1 MKGSQAMKP
10 RADINARFA
19 SLSTSHSQPSIH
31 PMSQK
36 FRVLLTTYGSLGDLH
51 PFLSIALELQ
61 ARGHRPVIATSSL
74 YRPNVE
80 NLGIEFHSIAPD
92 MTPPE
97 EWNAASVSAMHS
109 KKGPELF
116 FRYVMMPALRQ
127 SYADLLPVMREADI
141 TVSQRLIMAAPLCAE
156 VLNKRWLSAALSP
169 VAFGSAADPCYFP
182 GSPLNQK
189 LRANPYSRKILK
201 SWSRMIYSRWVRE
214 VARFRAE
221 LGLPRGPHPLSEASL
236 SPHGVLALF
245 SRQLAAP
252 QPDWPSNTIQ
262 TGTCF
267 HSSAEQNTS
276 SSTLAPEIEAFLEK
290 GEVPVIFTLG
300 SATVYLPGNFYFT
313 AVEAI
318 RTLNKRALLLIGP
331 EANRP
336 ANLPQNDE
344 QIAAFEYAPFSKLF
358 ERGSVVVHQGGAG
371 TTGQVLQAG
380 LPSLIM
386 PQINDQYDNA
396 MRMQRRGTARMMLH
410 TDCNPQHM
418 AQLLDDLLSNPQYA
432 QSAREIGQRV
442 QQEKGSAAAAD
453 AIEQHL
459 ATHKA

>member
-1 MKGSQAMKP
+1 M
-10 RADINARFA
+10 
-19 SLSTSHSQPSIH
+19 PSRI
-31 PMSQK
+31 
-36 FRVLLTTYGSLGDLH
+36 LLTTYGSLGDLH
-51 PFLSIALELQ
+51 PFLAIALELK

-80 NLGIEFHSIAPD
+80 ELGIEFHPIAPD

-97 EWNAASVSAMHS
+97 EWNAASISAMHS

-116 FRYVMMPALRQ
+116 IRYVMMPALRQ
-127 SYADLLPVMREADI
+127 SYADLLPVMREADL
-141 TVSQRLIMAAPLCAE
+141 TVSQRLIMAAPLCAQ
-156 VLNKRWLSAALSP
+156 VLQKRWLSAALSP
-169 VAFGSAADPCYFP
+169 VAFGSTTDPCYFP

-189 LRANPYSRKILK
+189 LRATPYSRRIFKA
-201 SWSRMIYSRWVRE
+201 WARMISSRWVRE

-252 QPDWPSNTIQ
+252 QPDWPQNTIQ

-267 HSSAEQNTS
+267 HNSAEQNNS
-276 SSTLAPEIEAFLEK
+276 SSTLAPEIEAFLQK
-290 GEVPVIFTLG
+290 GEAPVIFTLG
-300 SATVYLPGNFYFT
+300 SATVYLPGNFYIT

-318 RTLNKRALLLIGP
+318 RSLNKRALLLIGP

-358 ERGSVVVHQGGAG
+358 GRGSVVVHQGGAG

-380 LPSLIM
+380 LPSLVM
-386 PQINDQYDNA
+386 PQVNDQFDNA
-396 MRMQRRGTARMMLH
+396 MRMQRRGASRMMTR
-410 TDCNPQHM
+410 TDCNAQHM
-418 AQLLDDLLSNPQYA
+418 AQQLNELLNNPQYTRAA
-432 QSAREIGQRV
+432 QEIGRQV
-442 QQEKGSAAAAD
+442 QQEKGSAAAAN
-453 AIEQHL
+453 AIERQL
-459 ATHKA
+459 AAN